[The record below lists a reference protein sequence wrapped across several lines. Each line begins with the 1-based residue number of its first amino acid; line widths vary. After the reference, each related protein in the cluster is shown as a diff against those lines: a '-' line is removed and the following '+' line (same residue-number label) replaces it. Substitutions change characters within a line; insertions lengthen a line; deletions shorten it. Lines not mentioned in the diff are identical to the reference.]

1 MEKKHFKMY
10 KSGKAWVV
18 AGIAVWGLVTTG
30 GGISSQTVQAA
41 TDTDTTAVAAED
53 NVTKVATVDTDTE
66 AAPASDTETVPEA
79 TDAQAPAATPA
90 EAPAPANDTVAEAQ
104 AKQPAATEPT
114 AKVATAPVAAAKRA
128 AAQAPAAPAAKA
140 SATVTTDATVDA
152 ATKALADQATAA
164 LTKAGVSFDQIHY
177 GLATDTTTTKAVAD
191 LHGAAVT
198 TLNANGYLLKAGTV
212 GQQTVLAVQG
222 TDATG
227 LFYALNDLI
236 NRTQAKQ
243 DLSHVDVY
251 ESPQMSIRGVIEGFY
266 GQPWSDQ
273 ARKELF
279 AFMGEHRM
287 NTYIYSPKDDNY
299 LRKNWRDLYP
309 DDALATIKSLVDEA
323 NRNHV
328 SFVYTLSPGND
339 ITYSSQADYEA
350 TVAKFNQL
358 RSIGVTQFYIAL
370 DDIPLS
376 VTPADQAK
384 FPAHATPNY
393 SYNQWSTLADAQSY
407 YLNRVERE
415 YIQANQLPDLWL
427 VPTNYNGSARDPFK
441 EAQGQSL
448 DSNIRM
454 QWTGEGVFS
463 GTLSADSITKAKE
476 TYNTEHMFIWDNFPV
491 NDSNQDRLYL
501 NPVSGRADNL
511 YQVTDGFT
519 ANPMIEPYASWIG
532 IGSFADYMWNAGQ
545 YDPQQSMNNVL
556 KEIAGT
562 DPAKLAALQAFVDL
576 NQDWNYAPA
585 DQRVQA
591 PLLAGLFAD
600 YQNTKFGTP
609 AYQKALA
616 ALKQHLELIVNAPT
630 TLKTI
635 AVPGFYNDALPWINA
650 ASHWAKATLAGI
662 TIMDE
667 TQKADA
673 SEAKIGAS
681 YQTMAAEITAAQ
693 AKAVPNSRT
702 GKPDPVITPTVGDGQ
717 FKVAL
722 SAAYQALDQWLQLTP
737 IKSEAT
743 QLTGTASTNISQYE
757 GNSAANMTDG
767 DSSTKFWSSR
777 NVAKGDTLTL
787 NLGQVESVQ
796 RVILQ
801 QGTSDA
807 ATSGDLFNSAIV
819 YAGTKADGSDKVA
832 IGHVTATGLYQLDL
846 SRPVDAQYLFV
857 VADEPTDSW
866 LQIREFSAY
875 SGTGLAL
882 DNVESATGQ
891 AVQNVFDGTTETTFT
906 PQLTDPTQSGVIE
919 QNFTTPLTGMHSVVV
934 VGQVPGTVA
943 VKVGDTWQTVGTTDG
958 KQLIT
963 RLAINLD
970 EVSGIRL
977 TLAPAAKAGALAELG
992 LSTLAV
998 KATPAPGGD
1007 GQPSGET
1014 TPEPTPQ
1021 PGTDKGEPSIA
1032 TTKNQPGK
1040 PTVNAHLKGQRQG
1053 KRALPKTGETINPVL
1068 VGFGALLAGLSGLG
1082 LRRREH

>member
-18 AGIAVWGLVTTG
+18 AGITVWGLVIAG

-41 TDTDTTAVAAED
+41 TDTATTAVAAADKPASGAE
-53 NVTKVATVDTDTE
+53 VDTE
-66 AAPASDTETVPEA
+66 VAPASETETVPAA
-79 TDAQAPAATPA
+79 TDAQAPAVTPA
-90 EAPAPANDTVAEAQ
+90 EAPAPANDTVAETQ
-104 AKQPAATEPT
+104 AKQPAATEQT
-114 AKVATAPVAAAKRA
+114 AKVATAPAAATKRA
-128 AAQAPAAPAAKA
+128 MAQAPAAPAAKT
-140 SATVTTDATVDA
+140 SATVTTDETVDA
-152 ATKALADQATAA
+152 ATKALTDQATAA
-164 LTKAGVSFDQIHY
+164 LAKAGVSFDQIHY
-177 GLATDTTTTKAVAD
+177 GLATDITTTKAVAD

-198 TLNANGYLLKAGTV
+198 TLNANGYLLKAGTI
-212 GQQTVLAVQG
+212 GKQTVLAVQG

-393 SYNQWSTLADAQSY
+393 PYNQWSTLADAQSY
-407 YLNRVERE
+407 YLNRLERE
-415 YIQANQLPDLWL
+415 YIQVNQLPDLWL

-501 NPVSGRADNL
+501 NPVSGRADDL

-545 YDPQQSMNNVL
+545 YDPQQSLYHVL

-616 ALKQHLELIVNAPT
+616 ALQQHLELIVNAPT

-635 AVPGFYNDALPWINA
+635 AVSGFYDDALPWINA

-667 TQKADA
+667 TQKAEA

-757 GNSAANMTDG
+757 GNGAANMADG
-767 DSSTKFWSSR
+767 DASTKFWSSR

-796 RVILQ
+796 RVILH

-807 ATSGDLFNSAIV
+807 ATSGDLFTSAIV
-819 YAGTKADGSDKVA
+819 YAGTKADGSDKVV

-846 SRPVDAQYLFV
+846 SRPVEAQYLFV
-857 VADEPTDSW
+857 VADAPTDSW

-906 PQLTDPTQSGVIE
+906 PQLTDPTQGGVIE

-943 VKVGDTWQTVGTTDG
+943 VKVGDTWQTIGTTDG

-963 RLAINLD
+963 RLAINFD
-970 EVSGIRL
+970 EVAGIRL
-977 TLAPAAKAGALAELG
+977 TLAPVAKAGVLAELG
-992 LSTLAV
+992 LSKLEV
-998 KATPAPGGD
+998 KATPTPSD
-1007 GQPSGET
+1007 ESQPSGE
-1014 TPEPTPQ
+1014 PTPK
-1021 PGTDKGEPSIA
+1021 PSTETGKPSIVTA
-1032 TTKNQPGK
+1032 KNQPGK
-1040 PTVNAHLKGQRQG
+1040 PTVSAHHNGQRQG
-1053 KRALPKTGETINPVL
+1053 KRALPKTGEAINPAL
-1068 VGFGALLAGLSGLG
+1068 VGLGALLAGLSGLS